1 LNFENSDLFRIDP
14 FGKLRPIFACLPVG
28 RDFGFIDNLKA
39 GIEIRMKKK
48 LKELAEFVGG
58 TVVGDGEVE
67 ITGLSSIDEAEAGQI
82 TFIANPKYL
91 RKLGETRASA
101 IIVSDKVT
109 TADKP
114 LICAANPQL
123 AFAKILTLFFV
134 KPYQPKGIDPNAR
147 ISPTAQLGKDLTIY
161 PYVYIGDRC
170 RIEDRVTLYPG
181 VYVGEDTVIGEDSI
195 LHPNVSVYSGSAIG
209 KRVILHSGVVIG
221 ADGFGFVKDGKTNVK
236 ITQVG
241 KVMIEDDVEV
251 GANSTIDR
259 AALGQTIIRRGV
271 KIDNLVQVAHNVEI
285 GEDSMIIAHVGIA
298 GSTKIGKNVILAG
311 QVGVVGHIEIGD
323 NVMVGAQSGVG
334 QNLPSGQAFS
344 GSPAFPHR
352 EWLRAVNIFQKLP
365 EMKKTLTDIEAR
377 LKKVEQA
384 ISEKGKE
391 T

>member
-1 LNFENSDLFRIDP
+1 
-14 FGKLRPIFACLPVG
+14 
-28 RDFGFIDNLKA
+28 
-39 GIEIRMKKK
+39 MKK

-58 TVVGDGEVE
+58 TVIGDGEVE
-67 ITGLSSIDEAEAGQI
+67 ISGVASIDEAQPGEI
-82 TFIANPKYL
+82 TFIATSKYL
-91 RKLGETRASA
+91 RKLSETKASA
-101 IIVSDKVT
+101 VIVSKEVT

-114 LICAANPQL
+114 LICTADPHL
-123 AFAKILTLFFV
+123 AFVKILTLFSA

-181 VYVGEDTVIGEDSI
+181 VYVGEDSVIGEDSV
-195 LHPNVSVYSGSAIG
+195 LHPKVSVYSGSVIG

-236 ITQVG
+236 IPQVG
-241 KVMIEDDVEV
+241 KVIIEDDVEI

-285 GEDSMIIAHVGIA
+285 GEDSIIVAQVGIA

-311 QVGVVGHIEIGD
+311 QVGVNDHIEIGD
-323 NVMVGAQSGVG
+323 NVRVGGQSGVV
-334 QNLPSGQAFS
+334 QNLPPGQAFT
-344 GSPAFPHR
+344 GTPAISHR
-352 EWLRAVNIFQKLP
+352 DYLRAANTFTKLP
-365 EMKKTLTDIEAR
+365 EMRRSLTDIESR
-377 LKKVEQA
+377 LRRIEE
-384 ISEKGKE
+384 ILSLKGKE
-391 T
+391 K